1 LVAGAKIVKPIAVG
15 ELLTY
20 DHVEL
25 NADSL
30 IVKLRKQ
37 QDDLG
42 LTYAS

>member
-1 LVAGAKIVKPIAVG
+1 
-15 ELLTY
+15 
-20 DHVEL
+20 VEL

-37 QDDLG
+37 QDELG